1 MATVKRTKLINRA
14 RIMREIWINREISR
28 VDISRALELDKST
41 ISNNVSELLEMGVI
55 LESTEGSAGPQGG
68 RKPVHIKLN
77 KNYGCVL
84 GIELRPDSYTAVA
97 VDMEG
102 EIIYSRFEK
111 AYLSVE
117 QLVPRFLEI
126 AEMLIEELKLK
137 NNNLLGIGV
146 GVSGVVNAHEGVIRY
161 SAPFGITN
169 NFHFY
174 QQVRAKLDVPVFI
187 DNDANA
193 CVWGELAFHR
203 RKDLKDFIF
212 LLLEFWDYDPA
223 HNAVCN
229 RTGVGM
235 GVVINGNVHYGSQYS
250 AGEFQSILKHNGSV
264 GQFSLTEVEQMAVQE
279 DEHMREKFLRELG
292 AHIALLVNTLNLTHV
307 ILGGYFEHYDQQ
319 AIKIFNEEIEKNWP
333 YTYTEKKRADIWF
346 SSFGDKAVAY
356 GSAGMVLNS
365 LFSDLEVM
373 ESESIN
379 RNVRE
384 GLDAF

>member
-1 MATVKRTKLINRA
+1 
-14 RIMREIWINREISR
+14 
-28 VDISRALELDKST
+28 
-41 ISNNVSELLEMGVI
+41 
-55 LESTEGSAGPQGG
+55 
-68 RKPVHIKLN
+68 
-77 KNYGCVL
+77 
-84 GIELRPDSYTAVA
+84 
-97 VDMEG
+97 MEG

-174 QQVRAKLDVPVFI
+174 QQVRGKLEVPVFI
-187 DNDANA
+187 DNDVNA

-250 AGEFQSILKHNGSV
+250 AGEFQSILKHDGSV
-264 GQFSLTEVEQMAVQE
+264 GQFSLTEAEQMAVQE
-279 DEHMREKFLRELG
+279 DVHMREKFLRELG

-346 SSFGDKAVAY
+346 SSFGDKSVAY